1 MKLTEITFVIA
12 VRKGSIRVKNKNVRK
27 FHNSS
32 LLEVKLN
39 QIRRLFPNS
48 EILLSTNCQKSV
60 LLGKKYN
67 CRINHRPKKYCSNII
82 PMKEV
87 YSYIA
92 KNIKTKFICYLHVT
106 SPLFSDNSLKRSIKT
121 FINKYPEYKSLAS
134 VSLVKDYL
142 WFKNKPINYDYLN
155 HPKSQDLPKYFSL
168 NFAINIISK
177 KTMEKKKLLVEKGF
191 LPYVLNFPED
201 IDVDSSE
208 DFYLAEYFYKNKSK
222 NNI

>member
-1 MKLTEITFVIA
+1 MKISEITFVIA
-12 VRKGSIRVKNKNVRK
+12 VRKGSIRVKNKNIRK

-48 EILLSTNCQKSV
+48 EVLLSTNCQKSI
-60 LLGKKYN
+60 LLGKKYK
-67 CRINHRPKKYCSNII
+67 CRINNRPKKYCSNII

-92 KNIKTKFICYLHVT
+92 KDVKTKFICYLHVT
-106 SPLFSDNSLKRSIKT
+106 SPLLSDNSLKRSIKS

-168 NFAINIISK
+168 NFAINIIGK
-177 KTMEKKKLLVEKGF
+177 ETMEKRKLLVDKGF
-191 LPYVLNFPED
+191 LPYVLKFPED

-208 DFYLAEYFYKNKSK
+208 DFYLAEYFYKNRKK
-222 NNI
+222 LT